1 LVCAIFFLVW
11 RLAQPDILQG
21 WFGQCITEIPG
32 TGQENHRHLARFDL
46 GRTVKPSKLDGF
58 KDIEI
63 DEFKIRPWVW
73 AKVSRLRVMCVRGED
88 FFSCKAILYI

>member
-21 WFGQCITEIPG
+21 WFGQCITAIPG
-32 TGQENHRHLARFDL
+32 TGQENHRHLARFGS
-46 GRTVKPSKLDGF
+46 GRTVNQSKPGGF

-73 AKVSRLRVMCVRGED
+73 GEVSRLRVMCGRGED
-88 FFSCKAILYI
+88 VFSCKATLYI